1 MPLRELFIIML
12 LVNGLSGCAS
22 APSRATE
29 ILDPQTAAT
38 LTSSATPLIFYRDNS
53 GAAAYARDYVYV
65 GPIGV
70 NNMGSYR
77 YFLWFG
83 IWSANPAAP
92 PALQRD
98 GYDSVTVFAD
108 GEPLQLEVAGWT
120 PGAIGASLNPYVKPV
135 ASAGDAF
142 FEVTIDQVRL
152 MAESRDLRIVTTG
165 MNAAS
170 YELWDSQT
178 AAFRSLDQFLE
189 RAGY

>member
-1 MPLRELFIIML
+1 LFIILL
-12 LVNGLSGCAS
+12 LVKGLSGCAS
-22 APSRATE
+22 APSKATE
-29 ILDPQTAAT
+29 ILDPQTAVT
-38 LTSSATPLIFYRDNS
+38 LTSAATPLIFYRDNS

-83 IWSANPAAP
+83 IWSANPAVP
-92 PALQRD
+92 PASHRNGFDL
-98 GYDSVTVFAD
+98 VTIFAD

-135 ASAGDAF
+135 ASAADAY

-152 MAESRDLRIVTTG
+152 IAESRDLRIVTTG
-165 MNAAS
+165 MGAAS
-170 YELWDSQT
+170 FELWDAQT
-178 AAFRSLDQFLE
+178 AAFRSLDQFLG